1 MTWITYS
8 WLGFR
13 CIGQDRTAASGKTRS
28 GAMECQVEELRQ
40 QLEKQ
45 TLVNQEL
52 QNHNKDL
59 ERRLQET
66 EKLLQELQSHYHDL
80 DFPDQRISNEG
91 GLVVRKSRVA
101 VMAPEPIP
109 EDQQEI
115 IKTKVKKSVS
125 ETSLII
131 KAIQK
136 NDFLSRLD
144 DEQITMMVELLV
156 AIDFKPGN
164 DVIKEG
170 TEGDS
175 MYIVAAGELLV
186 SQADCNLRTLT
197 CGDVFGELA
206 ILYNCKR
213 TATVKAKTVVR
224 LWFMERQMYRTIMT
238 NKSKKKREQ
247 LMGFLKT
254 SRTLKAL
261 NDSQLSKIIDSME
274 EVKYQNN
281 DVIVR
286 EGAEGNTFYIILKG
300 EVKVTKKLNGQEKQ
314 IRKMGKGE
322 HFGELALIR
331 EILRT
336 ATCTAVGP
344 VTCFSIDKEVFEE
357 TIPIEHLELH
367 DDISS
372 MALEE
377 PDAPEKTSPSSYL
390 RLKDLIPVL
399 YQEGRYQGEP
409 VTLGVGGFGRVE
421 LVTTLHHGKYF
432 AMKRVSKKH
441 IVAKRQEEHVLF
453 EKRILKAIKSDF
465 IVRLHSA
472 FKDTRYIYMIMEF
485 CVGGEIWTKL
495 KEVGRFDEPIAV
507 FCAACV
513 VEAYAY
519 LHKKGIMYRDL
530 KPENL
535 MLDAK
540 GYVKLVD
547 FGFAKELVQGNKT
560 YSFCGTPE
568 YMAPEIIQNQGHD
581 FAADFWSLGI
591 LVYELLVGSPPFSSS
606 EPAKIYPKILDGVLK
621 FPPYLGEGAKS
632 LISKLCRP
640 RPGQRLGN
648 TKNGIKDVRH
658 HRWFSSMNWH
668 KLRVGQVEAPTIRL
682 IRKGPCYINFDRF
695 PFDQALADE
704 EFSGWDKNL

>member
-1 MTWITYS
+1 
-8 WLGFR
+8 
-13 CIGQDRTAASGKTRS
+13 
-28 GAMECQVEELRQ
+28 MECQVEELRQ

-52 QNHNKDL
+52 QKHNKDL

-80 DFPDQRISNEG
+80 EFPDQRISNEG

-115 IKTKVKKSVS
+115 IKTKVKKTVS

-131 KAIQK
+131 KAIQR

-186 SQADCNLRTLT
+186 SQADCSLRTLT

-254 SRTLKAL
+254 SQTLKAL

-372 MALEE
+372 KVLEE

-547 FGFAKELVQGNKT
+547 FGFAKELVHGNKT

-621 FPPYLGEGAKS
+621 FPPYMGEGAKS

>member
-1 MTWITYS
+1 
-8 WLGFR
+8 
-13 CIGQDRTAASGKTRS
+13 
-28 GAMECQVEELRQ
+28 MEEQLEELKQ

-45 TLVNQEL
+45 CQINREL
-52 QNHNKDL
+52 QSYNTNL
-59 ERRLQET
+59 EKRLLEK
-66 EKLLQELQSHYHDL
+66 EKLLQDLQSHYQDL
-80 DFPDQRISNEG
+80 DPTSSRNSNESEPE
-91 GLVVRKSRVA
+91 VRKSRAA
-101 VMAPEPIP
+101 VMALETISK
-109 EDQQEI
+109 DVTI
-115 IKTKVKKSVS
+115 THSTVKKTVS
-125 ETSLII
+125 ETGLIV
-131 KAIQK
+131 KALQK

-144 DEQITMMVELLV
+144 DEQTAMMVELLV

-164 DVIKEG
+164 EVIKEG

-175 MYIVAAGELLV
+175 MYIVGAGELLV
-186 SQADCNLRTLT
+186 SQAGRDLRTLT

-224 LWFMERQMYRTIMT
+224 LWCMERNTYRTIVT

-247 LMGFLKT
+247 LLGFLKT
-254 SRTLKAL
+254 SRTLKDL
-261 NDSQLSKIIDSME
+261 NDVQLSKIIDSMDE
-274 EVKYQNN
+274 IKFQNN
-281 DVIVR
+281 AVIVR

-300 EVKVTKKLNGQEKQ
+300 EVLVTKKVNGLQKQ
-314 IRKMGKGE
+314 IRTMGKGE
-322 HFGELALIR
+322 HFGEQALIR

-336 ATCTAVGP
+336 ATCTAIGP

-357 TIPIEHLELH
+357 AIPVEHLELF
-367 DDISS
+367 DDSKV
-372 MALEE
+372 LEE
-377 PDAPEKTSPSSYL
+377 TDAPEQTSPSSSL
-390 RLKDLIPVL
+390 KMKDLVPVL
-399 YQEGRYQGEP
+399 YQEGRFQGEA

-421 LVTTLHHGKYF
+421 LATTLHHGKYF
-432 AMKRVSKKH
+432 AVKRVSKQH

-453 EKRILKAIKSDF
+453 EKRILKAIQSDF
-465 IVRLHSA
+465 IVRLHAA
-472 FKDTRYIYMIMEF
+472 FKDTRYIYMVMEF
-485 CVGGEIWTKL
+485 CGGGEIWTKL

-507 FCAACV
+507 FCTACV

-535 MLDAK
+535 MLDDR

-547 FGFAKELVQGNKT
+547 FGFAKELTRGDKT

-591 LVYELLVGSPPFSSS
+591 LVFELLAGSPPFSSS
-606 EPAKIYPKILDGVLK
+606 EPQKIYAKILDGVLK
-621 FPPYLGEGAKS
+621 YPPYMGEAAKS

-668 KLRVGQVEAPTIRL
+668 KLRVGQVDAPTVKL

-695 PFDQALADE
+695 PYDQTQAEE
-704 EFSGWDKNL
+704 EFSGWDRDF

>member
-1 MTWITYS
+1 M
-8 WLGFR
+8 
-13 CIGQDRTAASGKTRS
+13 
-28 GAMECQVEELRQ
+28 
-40 QLEKQ
+40 
-45 TLVNQEL
+45 
-52 QNHNKDL
+52 
-59 ERRLQET
+59 
-66 EKLLQELQSHYHDL
+66 
-80 DFPDQRISNEG
+80 
-91 GLVVRKSRVA
+91 
-101 VMAPEPIP
+101 
-109 EDQQEI
+109 
-115 IKTKVKKSVS
+115 KTKVKKNVS
-125 ETSLII
+125 ETSLIV

-144 DEQITMMVELLV
+144 DEQITMMVERLV

-238 NKSKKKREQ
+238 NKSKKK
-247 LMGFLKT
+247 LY
-254 SRTLKAL
+254 TLNLPTCTLLAL

-300 EVKVTKKLNGQEKQ
+300 EVYCVTVVCS
-314 IRKMGKGE
+314 
-322 HFGELALIR
+322 
-331 EILRT
+331 T
-336 ATCTAVGP
+336 
-344 VTCFSIDKEVFEE
+344 
-357 TIPIEHLELH
+357 
-367 DDISS
+367 ISS
-372 MALEE
+372 TVLEE
-377 PDAPEKTSPSSYL
+377 PDAPEKTSPSSSL

-507 FCAACV
+507 FCTACV

-547 FGFAKELVQGNKT
+547 FGFAKELVHGDKT

-621 FPPYLGEGAKS
+621 FPPYMGEGAKS

-682 IRKGPCYINFDRF
+682 IRKVSLATAGNFKASMDTDSCE
-695 PFDQALADE
+695 PDAAE
-704 EFSGWDKNL
+704 ELLPSYP